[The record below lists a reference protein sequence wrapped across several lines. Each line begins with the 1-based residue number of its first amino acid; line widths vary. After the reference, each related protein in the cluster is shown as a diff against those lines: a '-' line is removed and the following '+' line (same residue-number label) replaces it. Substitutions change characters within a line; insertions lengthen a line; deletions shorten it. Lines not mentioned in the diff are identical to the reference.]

1 MSESTTLLELQEI
14 DLKLLKGAS
23 TLSAMPQAKRL
34 KTIELATKKVRS
46 ELTSIVG
53 QRKDLEMEIAETTA
67 ALEHYHAKTA
77 EVRAAAESGE
87 HTHREVRDID
97 QQLSSLAKH
106 IEKAEYTLVPL
117 RERLERLE
125 RAEKNAQLTEARLAE
140 ERRAAEAS
148 LAEDSAALRSEI
160 VALSKRRDEAAA
172 SISADLLA
180 RYETARK
187 RFKGLGVEVLR
198 GNVPSVCRVK
208 LQPSSFHDLSRG
220 PEVAECPYCHRILI
234 TSEEVESA

>member
-1 MSESTTLLELQEI
+1 MKQFEHIAQISDI
-14 DLKLLKGAS
+14 
-23 TLSAMPQAKRL
+23 
-34 KTIELATKKVRS
+34 
-46 ELTSIVG
+46 G
-53 QRKDLEMEIAETTA
+53 QL
-67 ALEHYHAKTA
+67 
-77 EVRAAAESGE
+77 RAI
-87 HTHREVRDID
+87 RRDIE
-97 QQLSSLAKH
+97 QQLTSLAKH

-140 ERRAAEAS
+140 ERSATEAS
-148 LAEDSAALRSEI
+148 LAEDSAALRAEI
-160 VALSKRRDEAAA
+160 FALSKRRDEAAA

-220 PEVAECPYCHRILI
+220 PEVAECPYCRRILI